1 MSKIS
6 KPEGLSHFSI
16 SFMKRLKFSSL
27 TFEFSRRRVIFEDF
41 LKCQEDESVL
51 NVTPNYLHRNR
62 YIYESEITVPGIF
75 CCVHLPSHS
84 VQIP

>member
-62 YIYESEITVPGIF
+62 FIFMKVKLQFRESSAVSTF
-75 CCVHLPSHS
+75 LQ